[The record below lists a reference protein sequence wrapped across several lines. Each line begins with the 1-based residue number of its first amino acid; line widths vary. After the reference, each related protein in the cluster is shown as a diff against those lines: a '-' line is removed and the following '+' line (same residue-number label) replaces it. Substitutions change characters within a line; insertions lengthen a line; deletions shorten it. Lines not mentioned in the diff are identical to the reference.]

1 MKITRLVLIAILLLA
16 LTVVLA
22 SCNEGEEPETEGTAQ
37 GTQAVTVRESAG
49 LAFRSN
55 GDGTCTVTGIGTCTD
70 TDLVIPRTSPSGDAV
85 TGVKEKA
92 FSGCTK
98 LKSVTVPDSV
108 TSIGVGA
115 FNGCAS
121 LESIT
126 LPFVGESKNVASS
139 AGKQCFGYIFGT
151 ESYTGG
157 RATSQ
162 SYLSGMNSSQFD
174 TYYVPNSLKTVTV
187 MSGDIAYAAFENCLQ
202 ILAINLGERVTGI
215 GARAFSGCRK
225 VTAIEIPDGVTSV
238 GENAFASC
246 DALTSLVIPNSV
258 TSLPKGLLTDCV
270 ALKSLTIPFVGGT
283 EKKGKDTYYYTFGYL
298 FGTKKYD
305 KGVLVQQSYYVN
317 EVRNTTEISYYFPK
331 TLTSVTV
338 TGGEIVR
345 CAFYNCSNLTSV
357 TLGEHVTNIGSGAF
371 SNCSGLKSIVI
382 PGSVARLE
390 DGAFQQCPNLPSVTI
405 GKGVTVIGW
414 HAFYHCSKLTSVVI
428 PDGVTDIGV
437 SAFEECPSM
446 TSVTIPGSVT
456 VIEYF
461 AFRDCHQLTTINFRG
476 TKAQWNAIEKQT
488 DWFKPAYSY
497 TVRCTDGDLS
507 K

>member
-70 TDLVIPRTSPSGDAV
+70 TDLVIPRTSPDGDAV

-92 FSGCTK
+92 FSGCTS
-98 LKSVTVPDSV
+98 LKSVTVPESV
-108 TSIGVGA
+108 TSIGAGA

-139 AGKQCFGYIFGT
+139 AGKQSFGYIFGT
-151 ESYTGG
+151 ESYTEG
-157 RATSQ
+157 APTNQ
-162 SYLSGMNSSQFD
+162 SYIAYSMKYN
-174 TYYVPNSLKTVTV
+174 TYYVPKTLKTVTV
-187 MSGDIAYAAFENCLQ
+187 MAGDISYAAFEDCLH
-202 ILAINLGERVTGI
+202 LLTINLGEGVTGI
-215 GARAFSGCRK
+215 GERAFSGCRK
-225 VTAIEIPDGVTSV
+225 LTAIEIPDGVTSV
-238 GENAFASC
+238 GENAFSYC
-246 DALTSLVIPNSV
+246 DKLTSLVIPNSV

-305 KGVLVQQSYYVN
+305 GGVLVQQSYYVN

-345 CAFYNCSNLTSV
+345 HAFYNCSHLTSV
-357 TLGEHVTNIGSGAF
+357 TLGDHVTNIGPGAF
-371 SNCSGLKSIVI
+371 SNCSGLTAIVI
-382 PGSVARLE
+382 PGSVVRIGN
-390 DGAFQQCPNLPSVTI
+390 GAFQQCTELTSVTI
-405 GKGVTVIGW
+405 EKGVTLIDW
-414 HAFYHCSKLTSVVI
+414 YAFYHCSKLTSVVI

-488 DWFKPAYSY
+488 DWFKPAFSY
-497 TVRCTDGDLS
+497 TVHCTDGDLS